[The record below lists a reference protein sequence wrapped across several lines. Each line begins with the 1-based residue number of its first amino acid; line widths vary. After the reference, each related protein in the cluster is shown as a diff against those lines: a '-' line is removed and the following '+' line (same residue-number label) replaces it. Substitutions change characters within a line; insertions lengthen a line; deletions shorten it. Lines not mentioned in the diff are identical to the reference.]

1 MSEIL
6 LNVDFAASG
15 SQHKP
20 SGPSNKHERFIKR
33 RRYLEKKGFLREK
46 QLAHLDNRQLVKPA
60 GNWSSGKNSRMEG
73 NFGYPHKPREHTH
86 QVFANT
92 SKASNFTL
100 HNVQQYGFRPQG
112 SGKFGVKTSL
122 INPNSSTPGM
132 QSQDYR
138 SNSGQKGSLLS
149 EYESGL
155 SVAAPS
161 GKSYKCVAI
170 DCEMVGTGPNG
181 NRSELAR
188 CSIVGYHGDL
198 VYDQYILPVN
208 PVTNYRTRWSGI
220 RKHHLKNA
228 TPFRTARK
236 EILKI
241 LTGKI
246 VVGHAIHNDFKAL
259 SYFHPET
266 LTRDTSK
273 IPLLNRK
280 AGFSEKESA
289 SLKRLVK
296 QLLKKDIQVGKNGHS
311 SVEDAKAT
319 MELYRMVEAEL
330 EKERASI
337 PDSK

>member
-1 MSEIL
+1 MSEIV

-20 SGPSNKHERFIKR
+20 SGPSNKHERFIKK
-33 RRYLEKKGFLREK
+33 RRYLEKKGFLKEK
-46 QLAHLDNRQLVKPA
+46 QLAHLGNRQLGKPT
-60 GNWSSGKNSRMEG
+60 GNWNFGKNSLVEG
-73 NFGYPHKPREHTH
+73 DFGHLQKPRDHIH
-86 QVFANT
+86 QGYANIPKFANF
-92 SKASNFTL
+92 KLQNA
-100 HNVQQYGFRPQG
+100 QQHGFRPQ
-112 SGKFGVKTSL
+112 SFGKVSVKTSL
-122 INPNSSTPGM
+122 INPSFSPGT
-132 QSQDYR
+132 QSQAYA
-138 SNSGQKGSLLS
+138 GQKDSLLS

-155 SVAAPS
+155 SAAATS
-161 GKSYKCVAI
+161 GKSYKYVAI

-259 SYFHPET
+259 SYFHTEA

-273 IPLLNRK
+273 IPLLNKK
-280 AGFSEKESA
+280 AGFPEKESA

-296 QLLKKDIQVGKNGHS
+296 QLLKKDIQVGKSGHS

-319 MELYRMVEAEL
+319 MELYRMIEAEW
-330 EKERASI
+330 EKELASI